1 MLVIGAK
8 GFAKEILEIFHQLN
22 KVKNLC
28 FYDDVTLNMP
38 DLLYEQFEI
47 ISEIKKA
54 EEYFSK
60 TDNRFV
66 LGVGG
71 PNARHTLSAK
81 FAKIGGQLSSVISPK
96 SEIGHYNTVIGKG
109 SSIMTGV
116 VITND
121 VCIAEGC
128 LINLNCTIGHDA
140 HIGNYS
146 ELSPGVHISGRCNI
160 GEFCDFGTGCVVLPD
175 ITIGNNVTVGAGAV
189 VNRNID
195 DGQVVVGV
203 PVKPIVKK

>member
-1 MLVIGAK
+1 MLVIGAQ
-8 GFAKEILEIFHQLN
+8 GCARSILEIFHQLN
-22 KVKNLC
+22 KVKGLC
-28 FYDDVTLNMP
+28 FYDDVTPNMP

-47 ISEIKKA
+47 ISDIKEA

-71 PNARHTLSAK
+71 PTIRYTLSTK

-109 SSIMTGV
+109 SNIMTGV

-128 LINLNCTIGHDA
+128 LINVNCIIGHGS
-140 HIGNYS
+140 HIGKYS
-146 ELSPGVHISGRCNI
+146 ELTAGVHITGRCNI
-160 GEFCDFGTGCVVLPD
+160 GEFCYLGTGCIVLPD
-175 ITIGNNVTVGAGAV
+175 IKIGNNVIVGAGAV
-189 VNRNID
+189 VTRNID
-195 DGQVVVGV
+195 DYQIVVGI
-203 PVKPIVKK
+203 PAKPIVKK

>member
-1 MLVIGAK
+1 MLVIGTK

-22 KVKNLC
+22 KIKGLC
-28 FYDDVTLNMP
+28 FYDDVTPNMP

-47 ISEIKKA
+47 ISDIKEA

-71 PNARHTLSAK
+71 PNTRYTLSTK
-81 FAKIGGQLSSVISPK
+81 FAKMGGQLSSVISPK
-96 SEIGHYNTVIGKG
+96 SEIGHYNTVICKG
-109 SSIMTGV
+109 SNIMTGV

-128 LINLNCTIGHDA
+128 LINLNCTIGHNS
-140 HIGNYS
+140 HIGKYW
-146 ELSPGVHISGRCNI
+146 ETSPGVHVSGRCNI
-160 GEFCDFGTGCVVLPD
+160 GEFCNLGTGCVVLPD
-175 ITIGNNVTVGAGAV
+175 IKIGNNVTVGAGAV

-195 DGQVVVGV
+195 DDQVVVGI
-203 PVKPIVKK
+203 PAKPIVKK